1 MEIGPLIA
9 KSPIKVPRR
18 SDVKNISLSDFDTI
32 VQVAADTGYI
42 KQEDVKR
49 LLAFRND
56 PQDESWIR
64 G

>member
-1 MEIGPLIA
+1 M
-9 KSPIKVPRR
+9 
-18 SDVKNISLSDFDTI
+18 KNISLSDFDTI
-32 VQVAADTGYI
+32 VQVAADTVYI

-56 PQDESWIR
+56 PQDKSWIR